1 MRSKGKVMNSQKS
14 ICLALSAAFVLAS
27 PLSALAKEKG
37 DDWIKDT
44 SQIGKSNGVIMS
56 NQLLEL
62 GMFTGSTLRIQG
74 EQALRLGDTDRA
86 ITVLQRSIE
95 MEPLDMDGRIL
106 YASALEKKLLAQ
118 KERDPKLYNFVIK
131 QWYFVSEKAEFAD
144 QKFQAIGHIQNLTG
158 TLPKWY
164 ERKGKFLKRVLIP
177 EDGSVKVAIGGGAK
191 TQ

>member
-1 MRSKGKVMNSQKS
+1 MNSQKS

>member
-1 MRSKGKVMNSQKS
+1 MSSKGKVMNSQKS
-14 ICLALSAAFVLAS
+14 ICLALSAAFALAS

-62 GMFTGSTLRIQG
+62 GMFSGSTLRIQG

-106 YASALEKKLLAQ
+106 YASALQKKLLAQ

-177 EDGSVKVAIGGGAK
+177 EDGSVKVAIGGAAS